1 MLKFVNL
8 VSLIS
13 IYQFLS
19 ENLKTLQSIH
29 SSNFQF
35 ESSQRKVFK
44 ELNVKNEKEENLRVE
59 NAFIPLPSAHQPS
72 ATSHQPISHQPISH
86 QPISPSAI
94 SPSDCSYFNNCVK
107 TATLQFSA
115 EYKRVSHTHI
125 SELDEHNIFLTYCC
139 KSGIA
144 LFCLE
149 GHLKSRFSPFKP
161 FLVLTWPGFQMN
173 SSWRRFLRFFRIN
186 DQIFVKEAP

>member
-35 ESSQRKVFK
+35 ESSQRKFLK
-44 ELNVKNEKEENLRVE
+44 ELNVKNEKEENLTVE
-59 NAFIPLPSAHQPS
+59 NAFIPSA
-72 ATSHQPISHQPISH
+72 
-86 QPISPSAI
+86 ISPSAI

-125 SELDEHNIFLTYCC
+125 SELDEHNIFSTYCC